1 MSMKKNGMAW
11 TLVLT
16 LMIASLAGC
25 LGGDDDEE
33 VEEKTINIAG
43 SSTVFPV
50 ASAWGQAY
58 SEANSDYTV
67 TVAGGGSGAGA
78 SKERMDSHSS
88 V

>member
-43 SSTVFPV
+43 SSTV
-50 ASAWGQAY
+50 
-58 SEANSDYTV
+58 
-67 TVAGGGSGAGA
+67 
-78 SKERMDSHSS
+78 
-88 V
+88 